1 MKKFV
6 YVIDDHPVFRAGLCR
21 FVDDSP
27 DMEVVGEAST
37 AAEAIRAIRQIPRLD
52 GVIVD
57 LSLPDG
63 HGLSL
68 IPQIV
73 AQHPDARILVLS
85 MHDELVFAD
94 RCLRAGAHGYVSKVE
109 PPSAI
114 LDALRRIWAGKLAV
128 GERVMELALERLAG
142 PRPDEPRRLS
152 NREAE
157 VFDLMG
163 EGLTTR
169 TIAGRLHISV
179 KTVETHLAR
188 LREKLGASN
197 KTELARMAYARRLE
211 PGSGKT

>member
-1 MKKFV
+1 MKKRV
-6 YVIDDHPVFRAGLCR
+6 IVIDDHPVFRAGLCG
-21 FVDDSP
+21 FVDRST
-27 DMEVVGEAST
+27 DMEVVGEAASV
-37 AAEAIRAIRQIPRLD
+37 AEALEVTRRLPHVD

-73 AQHPDARILVLS
+73 AHHPDVRILVLS

-94 RCLRAGAHGYVSKVE
+94 RCLQAGAHGYVSKVE

-114 LDALRRIWAGKLAV
+114 LDALRRIWSGKLAV
-128 GERVMELALERLAG
+128 GERVVELALERLAG
-142 PRPDEPRRLS
+142 PRADRPRRLS
-152 NREAE
+152 NREEE

-163 EGLTTR
+163 QGLTTR
-169 TIAGRLHISV
+169 AIADRLHISV

-188 LREKLGASN
+188 LREKLGANN
-197 KTELARMAYARRLE
+197 KTELSRMAYARRLE
-211 PGSGKT
+211 PGSGKP